1 MTAKMISWGLM
12 TSCVVLA
19 AAVFLPYQHD
29 EEQNVSDN
37 SEPTAQHVSFQITPS
52 QQYQPAELEQY
63 SAITEFPLFNPLRQL
78 TKEEP
83 IVLANTAEK
92 TVVKVM
98 PNPPQLIGVMTVD
111 QIEMAFILG
120 KGDSEVMSLEQ
131 GEKYEGWTL
140 TTIEATQIVMSYD
153 DTETVIEMKWLG
165 KDILQAG
172 SVGDDARAN
181 IQSKAP
187 SASPHKNPRS
197 PSIETQDRL
206 ARQLENSI

>member
-1 MTAKMISWGLM
+1 MTAKVISWGLM
-12 TSCVVLA
+12 TSCIVLA
-19 AAVFLPYQHD
+19 STVFLPYQHD

-37 SEPTAQHVSFQITPS
+37 SESTVQHVSYQITPS
-52 QQYQPAELEQY
+52 QQYQPAELDQY

-83 IVLANTAEK
+83 IVLANAAEK
-92 TVVKVM
+92 TVVKVV

-131 GEKYEGWTL
+131 GEKYKGWTL

-197 PSIETQDRL
+197 PSIEAQDRL